1 MKTQNTITGNV
12 VSKKVATKRTENLIV
27 SNVNLLKETKTPK
40 VKVIKSKE
48 EIKAKR
54 LLNPQFSHVLSK
66 QKKQNEKDFKGNAK
80 AVFIATKNIVGT
92 IQESSYNVFENANLI
107 EKCKGFINFVTKTN
121 KSGEIVNVYLYDT
134 IINNVR
140 TTKSG
145 FYNEFYFA
153 QLIQK
158 VVKLSIDKGHDF
170 TTSLNIV
177 IETKKATKK

>member
-1 MKTQNTITGNV
+1 MKKQAQTKTQV
-12 VSKKVATKRTENLIV
+12 AKKATNKRNENLIV
-27 SNVNLLKETKTPK
+27 SNVNLLKETKTKILK
-40 VKVIKSKE
+40 VAKTKD

-66 QKKQNEKDFKGNAK
+66 QKKQNIKDYKSNAK
-80 AVFIATKNIVGT
+80 AVFIGTKNIVST
-92 IQESSYNVFENANLI
+92 ISETSYNIYENANLI
-107 EKCKGFINFVTKTN
+107 EKCKAFINFVTKTN
-121 KSGEIVNVYLYDT
+121 KNGEIVNVYLYDT
-134 IINNVR
+134 IIKNVR
-140 TTKSG
+140 TTKNG
-145 FYNEFYFA
+145 DYNEFYFA